1 MFYVNL
7 CVDIWYDISF
17 ILFESTPAKMD
28 PIKPHQAEPTKPHQA
43 TENQLKLVIP
53 NLQYNQGIQTQT
65 KNQPPIYSKAII
77 PSECVSTY
85 TLKTYTTYLQTAQ
98 PASQKL

>member
-1 MFYVNL
+1 M
-7 CVDIWYDISF
+7 
-17 ILFESTPAKMD
+17 ESTK
-28 PIKPHQAEPTKPHQA
+28 KQQHA
-43 TENQLKLVIP
+43 TANQPELFIP
-53 NLQYNQGIQTQT
+53 NIQYNQSIQTQT

-98 PASQKL
+98 PVPQKL